1 MSYLKS
7 VIDAILALFAFL
19 GNIIAGTLQMLANIP
34 TALQMLVS
42 TIGYM
47 PTILVGFAM
56 ALVTINVVYLIVGR

>member
-7 VIDAILALFAFL
+7 VIDAILALFAFV

-34 TALQMLVS
+34 TALQMLTS

-47 PTILVGFAM
+47 PTVLVGFAM
-56 ALVTINVVYLIVGR
+56 ALVTINIVYLIVGR